1 LISLRSLF
9 ALSPTMAPKL
19 PGKFDDIS
27 KAASGVLGDDFQC
40 DGFQVKAKQTTNF
53 DGATYDLTVDY
64 AAKEAVKT
72 PAKLS
77 FKFPKPLAKLE
88 GLAVDKLDLDKNG
101 GIKLESSLSKAL
113 HGVDGLKLEVK
124 PDFVEWKLKALTYSS
139 TFTGHKDLSLKFE
152 TSHFEPTKFTLEA
165 LHGIGPCVLGA
176 QLKGMASLFPSVGV
190 NYQEGD
196 FFASIIA
203 KEQFSEITAHGLYTA
218 SKDIKLAATYQYGG
232 KKSGAYCVGG
242 SLALGK
248 DLAAKAKF
256 DGDKV
261 SVALKKDLAKGS
273 KLFCGFAYEMSK
285 GDFNYGA
292 KLSIE

>member
-1 LISLRSLF
+1 
-9 ALSPTMAPKL
+9 MAPTL

-40 DGFQVKAKQTTNF
+40 DGFQLKAKQTTNF
-53 DGATYDLTVDY
+53 DGATSDLTVDY

-77 FKFPKPLAKLE
+77 FKFPKPLAILKLE

-101 GIKLESSLSKAL
+101 GIKMESSLSKAL

-124 PDFVEWKLKALTYSS
+124 TDFGNALTYHS
-139 TFTGHKDLSLKFE
+139 TFTGQKDLALKFE
-152 TSHFEPTKFTLEA
+152 TSHFTPTAFTLEV

-176 QLKGMASLFPSVGV
+176 QLKGTASLVPSVGL
-190 NYQEGD
+190 NYKEGD
-196 FFASIIA
+196 FFASVIA
-203 KEQFSEITAHGLYTA
+203 KEQFTEITAHGLYTA

-232 KKSGAYCVGG
+232 KKNGTYCLGG

-248 DLAAKAKF
+248 EMAAKAKF

-273 KLFCGFAYEMSK
+273 KLFCGFAYEMTK
-285 GDFNYGA
+285 GDFAYGV
-292 KLSIE
+292 KLAIE

>member
-1 LISLRSLF
+1 
-9 ALSPTMAPKL
+9 MAPKL

-27 KAASGVLGDDFQC
+27 KTASGVLGDDFQC
-40 DGFQVKAKQTTNF
+40 DSFQVKAKQTTNF
-53 DGATYDLTVDY
+53 DGVTYDITVDH
-64 AAKEAVKT
+64 APKGDVKT

-77 FKFPKPLAKLE
+77 FKFPKPLAMLK

-101 GIKLESSLSKAL
+101 GIKMESSLSKAL

-124 PDFVEWKLKALTYSS
+124 TDFGKALTYSS
-139 TFTGHKDLSLKFE
+139 TFTGQKDLSLKFE
-152 TSHFEPTKFTLEA
+152 TSHFTPTDFTLEI

-203 KEQFSEITAHGLYTA
+203 KEQFAEITAHGLYTA

-261 SVALKKDLAKGS
+261 SLALKKDLAKGS
-273 KLFCGFAYEMSK
+273 KLFCGVAYDMAK